1 MPSHE
6 KDLTAEERWHV
17 IIIFTLSVNVL
28 ELQRLMSILGRDLCH
43 VTNKK
48 GGDSGE
54 EIFYHIVFV
63 GVCFTG
69 KWGYD
74 LQMG

>member
-28 ELQRLMSILGRDLCH
+28 ELQRLMNIFDLKGVLLYLMFC
-43 VTNKK
+43 NK
-48 GGDSGE
+48 
-54 EIFYHIVFV
+54 
-63 GVCFTG
+63 
-69 KWGYD
+69 WRW
-74 LQMG
+74 LR